1 MFQVNRCSDGIGS
14 RFHKRGGI
22 GTHDHLLGN
31 SANLQR
37 NVDVRHARR
46 LDSDGLEY
54 CGLKADLGHRQFI
67 LSHGETYEAVC
78 TLVLRR
84 GSAYVVCRKILKL

>member
-1 MFQVNRCSDGIGS
+1 MFQVNRCSDGIGG
-14 RFHKRGGI
+14 RFHKGRGI

-31 SANLQR
+31 RANLQR

-46 LDSDGLEY
+46 LNSDGREY
-54 CGLKADLGHRQFI
+54 CGLKAGLGHRQFI
-67 LSHGETYEAVC
+67 FSPGETHEAVC